1 MSALAPLSLEIVE
14 YLLKVWASLFRARS
28 LDNCCIFSLG
38 DIFPLVTFLCCISS
52 IHLTAFSLLF
62 LSWTGLVEVSGPIS

>member
-38 DIFPLVTFLCCISS
+38 DIFPPGHFFMLYKQYSSYCFFSPVPFLDRSS
-52 IHLTAFSLLF
+52 
-62 LSWTGLVEVSGPIS
+62 